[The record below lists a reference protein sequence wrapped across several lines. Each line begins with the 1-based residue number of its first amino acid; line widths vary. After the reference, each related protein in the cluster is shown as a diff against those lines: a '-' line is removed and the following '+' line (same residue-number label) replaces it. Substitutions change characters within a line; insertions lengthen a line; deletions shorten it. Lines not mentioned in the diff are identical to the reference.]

1 MTSFNEGLLNEGQCY
16 IGMGIYNDEG
26 PFCET
31 VLNCARSDV
40 IKLFKIK
47 TEPQSKLGTQIVKQP
62 TT

>member
-1 MTSFNEGLLNEGQCY
+1 MMTSNNEGLLIEGQCY

-40 IKLFKIK
+40 INGILNGGCQQNYLFI
-47 TEPQSKLGTQIVKQP
+47 
-62 TT
+62 